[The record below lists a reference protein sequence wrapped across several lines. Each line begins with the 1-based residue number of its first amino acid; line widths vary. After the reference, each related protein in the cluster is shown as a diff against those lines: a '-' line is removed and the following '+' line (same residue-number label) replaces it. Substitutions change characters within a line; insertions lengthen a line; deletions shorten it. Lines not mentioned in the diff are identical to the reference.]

1 MDDSIDSPSSLSVS
15 GAQEDGCGTGNTYIP
30 RDPRLT
36 GRFFTGISNPLT
48 GTALSPRVWH
58 PASSY
63 AGVRPLDVSANQ
75 PVYRNPKD
83 DQTSSIQTSTIIS
96 MSPASSC
103 LPLPVSVSPSVSPS
117 TDTSFLNDPKI
128 SKILDGLAKAKLP
141 STPSPASPSGS
152 LVGGNIVFQ
161 RLVENRNKRS
171 NFLEDA
177 RKLNAKISELYS
189 EAQKKKES
197 ADKLTQARDMIMA
210 GVKNLENEELILL
223 NQLQCQPLIS
233 SQSIAQDDVSEALLV
248 NEGQEI
254 GGGGGGDGSSG
265 DARPV
270 VTDEEFQPRRLEK
283 RPLEEDSSKTP
294 NKTPVSSIKR
304 LCLHTTSSASKVNSP
319 VRANGSPVKIDRI
332 CRREQCLHDKTS
344 KTPSKNDGKSFGVK
358 GSKPVKANPGK
369 KKIEATPSSVMSG
382 ITPKTTGS
390 STPATAPSSTT
401 SVPVASVS
409 STPLTVQ
416 SAAPAQLVP
425 VKQEPQDNYPAPS
438 PAATK
443 SQAVE
448 QQVHQPEISKLDD
461 TPSSTTN
468 NLLNK
473 SVSRKHT
480 VNNRQQVDKDDNL
493 DFGSGQEAVPSQ
505 VNPGPPTQTVSH
517 ASGKQSFANNNREE
531 EEDQI
536 IYDKENSSFFSPF
549 VSARKVKREYHVQED
564 FFENFNDVDY
574 GTQDEEEVI
583 TGT

>member
-189 EAQKKKES
+189 EAQKKKDS

-223 NQLQCQPLIS
+223 NQLQCQPLIT
-233 SQSIAQDDVSEALLV
+233 SQLIAQDNVSEAPLV
-248 NEGQEI
+248 NGGQET
-254 GGGGGGDGSSG
+254 GGGDGPSG

-270 VTDEEFQPRRLEK
+270 LTDEEFQPRRLEK

-401 SVPVASVS
+401 TSIPVASIS

-416 SAAPAQLVP
+416 SAAPVQLVS
-425 VKQEPQDNYPAPS
+425 VKQEPQDNYPASS

-448 QQVHQPEISKLDD
+448 QQDHQPNVSKSDD
-461 TPSSTTN
+461 IPSSTTN
-468 NLLNK
+468 NLLNTNK
-473 SVSRKHT
+473 SVSKEHA
-480 VNNRQQVDKDDNL
+480 VDNREQIDEDDDF
-493 DFGSGQEAVPSQ
+493 DFGSGQEAVTSQ
-505 VNPGPPTQTVSH
+505 VNPVPPTQTVSH
-517 ASGKQSFANNNREE
+517 ASGKQSFTDKNREE
-531 EEDQI
+531 DDMT
-536 IYDKENSSFFSPF
+536 YDKENSSFFSPF
-549 VSARKVKREYHVQED
+549 VSARKVKREYHVQDD
-564 FFENFNDVDY
+564 FFDNFNDNDVDY